1 MYRQRNL
8 RILPLILLALVGL
21 LRIGY
26 AQEDP
31 TAFKMADGI
40 LLPCWVEN
48 GDTIPYA
55 YIPPVTVAAP
65 RKFKSR
71 RNYWAYQRKIRNLKK
86 VYPYAKMARDTL
98 RKMDSVYL
106 TLKTRREQR
115 RYVQKMNKQLR
126 RQFEKQIRRLTY
138 SQGRMFI
145 KLIDRE
151 TGRSTFAIIKQ
162 FKGGFTASFFQGVA
176 RLFGEDL
183 KARYDPTGAD
193 RILEELIQE
202 YEMGRL

>member
-1 MYRQRNL
+1 MHRQPKL
-8 RILPLILLALVGL
+8 RLLFPILLAIIGL
-21 LRIGY
+21 AGGAR
-26 AQEDP
+26 AQDGAV
-31 TAFKMADGI
+31 AFRTPEGL

-55 YIPPVTVAAP
+55 YIPPVTISTP
-65 RKFKSR
+65 RRFKR
-71 RNYWAYQRKIRNLKK
+71 KRDYWSYQRRIRNLKK

-98 RKMDSVYL
+98 RKMDSVYQS
-106 TLKTRREQR
+106 LKSRGAQR
-115 RYVQKMNKQLR
+115 RYVQQMNEQLR
-126 RQFEKQIRRLTY
+126 RQFEKQIRQLTY

-151 TGRSTFAIIKQ
+151 TGRSTFSIIKQ

-183 KARYDPTGAD
+183 KARYDPEGED
-193 RILEELIQE
+193 RILEELIHE